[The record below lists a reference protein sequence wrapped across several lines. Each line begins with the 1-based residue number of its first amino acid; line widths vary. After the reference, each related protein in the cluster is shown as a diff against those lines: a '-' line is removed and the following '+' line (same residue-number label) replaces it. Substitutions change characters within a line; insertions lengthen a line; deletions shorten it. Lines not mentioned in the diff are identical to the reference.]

1 MPKKI
6 DLTGQIYGKLT
17 VIREADKRIKN
28 KVTWHCICECGNEI
42 DVTSNSLRTGNTKSC
57 GCFQKQKLIE
67 RNLSNSTVKIG
78 NKYGKLLIIKDLGLR
93 PQKSRKK
100 NERWSLCKCDCGN
113 EIEVPNNMLQS
124 GWKQSC
130 GCLRSKGELKIEQ
143 ILKENNINYS
153 KQYSFKNLTG
163 IHNGLL
169 KFDFAIFNENNQI
182 DFLLEF
188 DGRQHTQG
196 YDTLYWKHYSNE
208 EIQEHDKRKNQY
220 CKQHNII
227 LKRIPYTDINI
238 LNYELIMSNKYII

>member
-78 NKYGKLLIIKDLGLR
+78 NKYRKLLIIKDLGLI
-93 PQKSRKK
+93 PQKKKKK

-124 GWKQSC
+124 G
-130 GCLRSKGELKIEQ
+130 
-143 ILKENNINYS
+143 
-153 KQYSFKNLTG
+153 
-163 IHNGLL
+163 
-169 KFDFAIFNENNQI
+169 
-182 DFLLEF
+182 
-188 DGRQHTQG
+188 
-196 YDTLYWKHYSNE
+196 
-208 EIQEHDKRKNQY
+208 
-220 CKQHNII
+220 
-227 LKRIPYTDINI
+227 
-238 LNYELIMSNKYII
+238 